1 MAGSGDGGA
10 GDWLGRPG
18 QACSTA
24 DLPRALVAN
33 ASASTADAFV
43 VTAPAPGASTKEAAT
58 APAPGASTKEAA
70 TAPPSELDLIPPSMI
85 ITIKDKNLDSSY
97 IDELMRGKG
106 LDEPQIAQ
114 IRAYLRQYIDSF
126 IKDRGIGF
134 DDGAYALVTN
144 MLIHLIEE
152 SSRDE

>member
-10 GDWLGRPG
+10 GDWLERPG
-18 QACSTA
+18 QAWSTA
-24 DLPRALVAN
+24 DLPGALVAN
-33 ASASTADAFV
+33 ASASAADAFV
-43 VTAPAPGASTKEAAT
+43 VT

-70 TAPPSELDLIPPSMI
+70 TAPPSELDLIPPLMI

-106 LDEPQIAQ
+106 LDEPQIAK